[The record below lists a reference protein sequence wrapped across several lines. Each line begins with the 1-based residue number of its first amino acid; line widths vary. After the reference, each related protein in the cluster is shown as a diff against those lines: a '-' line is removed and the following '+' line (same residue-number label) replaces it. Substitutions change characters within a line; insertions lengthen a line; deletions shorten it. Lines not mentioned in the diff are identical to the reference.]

1 MLEVSRLPLG
11 IPATAGL
18 VIVAAAAAWCDVRER
33 RIPNVLTV
41 GGLLLA
47 LVIGGVQAGLAGL
60 AAAAVGAALGL
71 LVGLPVFLLGGL
83 GGGDV
88 KLLAAVGAFLGPG
101 RLPLALLAIALTGG
115 VMAAV
120 EVVRRGAVRQTVLN
134 LWAIIMSIGPRS
146 FGRWRTRES
155 GGALTVDA
163 ASAVTIPYAVAIAI
177 GSVAGSVL

>member
-1 MLEVSRLPLG
+1 MLEVSQLPLG
-11 IPATAGL
+11 VPATVGL
-18 VIVAAAAAWCDVRER
+18 VLVAAPAAWCDVRER
-33 RIPNVLTV
+33 RVPNAVTM
-41 GGLLLA
+41 GGLLLGLA
-47 LVIGGVQAGLAGL
+47 LAGIMAGLAGL

-115 VMAAV
+115 IMAAV

-134 LWAIIMSIGPRS
+134 LWAIVMSIGPGS
-146 FGRWRTRES
+146 FGRWRTRGA